1 MTHAGLSLAI
11 LPFTTSLLHLGHS
24 TRHPA
29 AALRLPAG
37 NGWSS
42 RFLQFMQH
50 SAAPILKQT
59 SHLAAW

>member
-1 MTHAGLSLAI
+1 MHRGTSAVALS
-11 LPFTTSLLHLGHS
+11 
-24 TRHPA
+24 A
-29 AALRLPAG
+29 APPLPAG

-50 SAAPILKQT
+50 SAAPILKQA